1 MTEKEMLTEAAKRL
15 GVFNEKWSN
24 DKEIFI
30 EAYYSL
36 RVSFD
41 DDGKIVKFE
50 THP

>member
-15 GVFNEKWSN
+15 GVFVEKYS
-24 DKEIFI
+24 DEHEIYI

-36 RVSFD
+36 RVRFD
-41 DDGKIVKFE
+41 DNGKIIKFE